1 MMKFGRILAA
11 LTLFASIAYSCALC
25 ALYTPTAHAQIKFD
39 AWSDTIKTATI
50 TWTFSENFT
59 ELTMQGYD
67 EDADKNLNEKEAWNV
82 QKSLLDYIVPRG
94 YLTTVSFYDGEGAS
108 ENLFVK
114 TKSQRVYIEE
124 NRLNF
129 EYVLELNLEILPRR
143 VVVFEIID
151 REGFFNF
158 KIANDEPY
166 RITESIFIVPNS
178 NLNTVFFE
186 MSEQKPKISNKD
198 KPELS
203 SLVKNKNL
211 EEIDAI
217 DEAKFNSLARTT
229 IGFLDRL
236 KELIKENSTAF
247 EASKFALIM
256 LFSFVYGFLHAA
268 GPGHGK
274 LLTTSYFAASGG
286 SYLKAFGFS
295 LKIGILHVLGALM
308 LVWITMSLLESFA
321 ANVANSA
328 ANLTTK
334 ISALIIMAISAYMI
348 FTKLKSLKPKVHNYK
363 FSPHKADCGCAAC
376 KAMEVKPKSL
386 NEWFVALA
394 ASLVPC
400 PGTIIVFILA
410 FSLNSWL
417 IGVMS
422 GVFMALGMSIVI
434 FIAAV
439 FGTKVNALSKYKN
452 LKIYCEFLAL
462 LVMFGLGAFMF
473 FIAGRISVL

>member
-1 MMKFGRILAA
+1 MKFGRILAF

-25 ALYTPTAHAQIKFD
+25 SLYTPTAHTEIKFD
-39 AWSDTIKTATI
+39 AWADKLKTATI

-67 EDADKNLNEKEAWNV
+67 EDADKKLNEKEAWNV

-94 YLTTVSFYDGEGAS
+94 YLTNVSFYDGEKAD

-114 TKSQRVYIEE
+114 TKSQRVFIDEG
-124 NRLNF
+124 RLKF
-129 EYVLELNLEILPRR
+129 EYVLELNLDILPNR

-151 REGFFNF
+151 HEGFFNF
-158 KIANDEPY
+158 KISNNEPF
-166 RITESIFIVPNS
+166 RISEEMFMVPNT
-178 NLNTVFFE
+178 NLNTVFFQ
-186 MSEQKPKISNKD
+186 MSQDEPKMLNED
-198 KPELS
+198 KPELK
-203 SLVKNKNL
+203 SLIKSQNL

-229 IGFLDRL
+229 VSFLDRL
-236 KELIKENSTAF
+236 KSLIKANSHSF

-256 LFSFVYGFLHAA
+256 LFSFIYGFLHAA

-286 SYLKAFGFS
+286 SYFKAFVFS
-295 LKIGILHVLGALM
+295 LKIGVLHVIGALA

-321 ANVANSA
+321 AHVANSA

-334 ISALIIMAISAYMI
+334 ISALIIMAISAYML
-348 FTKLKSLKPKVHNYK
+348 FSKTQSLKPKAHNYK
-363 FSPHKADCGCAAC
+363 FSAHKSDCGCNVC
-376 KAMEVKPKSL
+376 KAAKKEPKSL

-417 IGVMS
+417 VGVLS
-422 GVFMALGMSIVI
+422 GLFMALGMSLVI

-439 FGTKVNALSKYKN
+439 FGSKVNTLSRYGN
-452 LKIYCEFLAL
+452 IKIYCEFLAL
-462 LVMFGLGAFMF
+462 LVMFCLGAFML
-473 FIAGRISVL
+473 FISDRISVL